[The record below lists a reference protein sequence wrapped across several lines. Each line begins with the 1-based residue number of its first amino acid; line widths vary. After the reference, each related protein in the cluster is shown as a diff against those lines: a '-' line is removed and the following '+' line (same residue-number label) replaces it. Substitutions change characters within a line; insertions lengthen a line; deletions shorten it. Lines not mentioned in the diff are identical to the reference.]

1 MNKSSPVLQALVLAD
16 HIYTDEGSSK
26 RIICG
31 TFSKISCLSFPA
43 IYNQTTWV
51 FVLLVDVT
59 GEINLQFRFVS
70 LANDEILMQSSPIK
84 IQALDKLTPLDIAIQ
99 IPPFPLPR
107 AGIYSFECYADG
119 TMIGSVRL
127 NVELLKQEERN
138 G

>member
-1 MNKSSPVLQALVLAD
+1 VNKSSPVLQALVLAD